1 MLYICPRHRAY
12 LYDDAGGEVVMG
24 DKGTIRE
31 MEKNMIK
38 IRELMER
45 DKTKKVKESE
55 EIQIS

>member
-31 MEKNMIK
+31 KEKRMIK
-38 IRELMER
+38 IWELMENYER
-45 DKTKKVKESE
+45 
-55 EIQIS
+55 